1 MSQQTVNF
9 GGAAL
14 AEPPAPILPP
24 GDHEGSGTENRR
36 NLMIV
41 GAIVGVLVLGI
52 VAFFLLKAGGSPSKS
67 GDGFVAPHH
76 PARPAVAAAPAPV
89 TLPKHV
95 AAPVGRDPFKAL
107 YVAPAAAPSAAP
119 GSTTT
124 TTASSSTSSTSTS
137 TSSGS
142 GSTSTSTTATYH
154 PVWVEL
160 HSITSTT
167 ATFDVGY
174 SNGKT
179 LRAVRY
185 SGVKAPAPGSRT
197 TFAGSFALLS
207 IRSGSAVVQYGDGTP
222 VRLDTTHDF
231 MVVD

>member
-9 GGAAL
+9 GGTAV
-14 AEPPAPILPP
+14 AEPPAPVLPG
-24 GDHEGSGTENRR
+24 GDAETGGADNRR
-36 NLMIV
+36 KLMVV
-41 GAIVGVLVLGI
+41 GAAVGVLVVAI
-52 VAFFLLKAGGSPSKS
+52 IAFFLLKGGSGSS
-67 GDGFVAPHH
+67 ASDAGFVPPHH
-76 PARPAVAAAPAPV
+76 HHAAAATAPQPKSV
-89 TLPKHV
+89 TLPRHV
-95 AAPVGRDPFKAL
+95 AAPVGRDPFKPL
-107 YVAPAAAPSAAP
+107 YVAPATVPSAAA
-119 GSTTT
+119 
-124 TTASSSTSSTSTS
+124 ASSSTTTSTSTS
-137 TSSGS
+137 TTSTSTGS
-142 GSTSTSTTATYH
+142 GSTSTSSTTSYH

-222 VRLDTTHDF
+222 VRLDTTHNF